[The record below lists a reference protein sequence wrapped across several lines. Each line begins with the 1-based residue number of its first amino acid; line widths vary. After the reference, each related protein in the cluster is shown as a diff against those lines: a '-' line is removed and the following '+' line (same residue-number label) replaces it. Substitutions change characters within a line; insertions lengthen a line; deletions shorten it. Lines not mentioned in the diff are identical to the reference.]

1 MKKKRYSEWILSDEA
16 MPRTEAKQS
25 NEPMPLLNCSSVIG
39 DTNDEITDSALFRH
53 KRFSSHFQLASDS
66 TVSKLKNAIIPWW
79 VALRVIQL
87 VRATWSMCPL
97 FHGFGLDILH

>member
-39 DTNDEITDSALFRH
+39 DTNDEITDSALFNT
-53 KRFSSHFQLASDS
+53 KDS
-66 TVSKLKNAIIPWW
+66 RRTSN
-79 VALRVIQL
+79 
-87 VRATWSMCPL
+87 
-97 FHGFGLDILH
+97 